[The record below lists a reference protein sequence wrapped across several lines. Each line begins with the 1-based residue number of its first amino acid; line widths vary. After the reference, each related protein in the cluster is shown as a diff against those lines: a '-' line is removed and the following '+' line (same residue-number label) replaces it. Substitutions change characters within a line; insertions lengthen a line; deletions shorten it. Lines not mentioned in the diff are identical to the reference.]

1 MKHIRDIKEYINT
14 LVDYPH
20 VKAMKSG
27 MIDIRKIHEGQA
39 VKTWTSDGN
48 LETVNTAQ
56 GNEYIARKL
65 NEDGTPAID
74 AFGHFNEWLISRETL
89 DRKYTR
95 VSENVYRP
103 KGGVQIFVQIPEDIV
118 FDVSWGTQSIK
129 AGGVLNITN
138 EDDMYGIAEQEFNET
153 YRIV

>member
-1 MKHIRDIKEYINT
+1 MKKIENIKEYIHN
-14 LVDYPH
+14 LDCPH
-20 VKAMKSG
+20 VKAIKNG
-27 MIDIRKIHEGQA
+27 MIDVREIHEGQT
-39 VKTWTSDGN
+39 VETWTSDGN
-48 LETVNTAQ
+48 LETINTVQ

-65 NEDGTPAID
+65 NEDGAPAID

-118 FDVSWGTQSIK
+118 LDVSWGTQSIK

-138 EDDMYGIAEQEFNET
+138 ENDVYGIAEQEFNET
-153 YRIV
+153 YHVV